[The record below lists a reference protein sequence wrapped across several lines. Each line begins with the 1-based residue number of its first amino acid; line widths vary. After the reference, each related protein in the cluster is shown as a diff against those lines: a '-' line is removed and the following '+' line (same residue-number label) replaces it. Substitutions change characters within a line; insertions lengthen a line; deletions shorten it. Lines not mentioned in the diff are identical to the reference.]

1 MVNGEQEAVSGETSQ
16 PPVSGKRGAASSEK
30 PHTKLEVWRS
40 AMALVKMIYEAT
52 VAFPQHEKFGL
63 VSQMRRAAVSIPS
76 NIAEGAARTSRKEM
90 AQFLSISKGSL
101 SELDTQIRIAEMLGY
116 IEEST
121 ELQAL
126 LERTSK
132 LLSGLHRKVQNND

>member
-1 MVNGEQEAVSGETSQ
+1 MVSSKQEVVSGETSQ

-40 AMALVKMIYEAT
+40 AMMLVKVVYEAT

-116 IEEST
+116 LEEST

>member
-1 MVNGEQEAVSGETSQ
+1 MVNGKQEAVSGEKPKTK
-16 PPVSGKRGAASSEK
+16 VSGKQEAASSEK
-30 PHTKLEVWRS
+30 PHTRLEVWRS
-40 AMALVKMIYEAT
+40 AKALVKLVYEAT
-52 VAFPQHEKFGL
+52 VAFPQQEKFGL

-116 IEEST
+116 LQDST
-121 ELQAL
+121 ELQTL

-132 LLSGLHRKVQNND
+132 LLSGLHLKVQNDD

>member
-1 MVNGEQEAVSGETSQ
+1 MVSGKQEAV
-16 PPVSGKRGAASSEK
+16 SSEK

-40 AMALVKMIYEAT
+40 AMALVKAVYEAT
-52 VAFPQHEKFGL
+52 GAFPRHEQFGL

-76 NIAEGAARTSRKEM
+76 NIAEGSARTSRKEM

-116 IEEST
+116 LQELA
-121 ELQAL
+121 ELQTL

-132 LLSGLHRKVQNND
+132 LLSGLHRKVQNDD

>member
-1 MVNGEQEAVSGETSQ
+1 MVSGKQEAVSGETSQ
-16 PPVSGKRGAASSEK
+16 TKVSGKREAASSEK
-30 PHTKLEVWRS
+30 PHMRLEVWRS
-40 AMALVKMIYEAT
+40 AMGLVKLVYEAT

-116 IEEST
+116 LQEST
-121 ELQAL
+121 ELHTL

-132 LLSGLHRKVQNND
+132 LLSGLHRKVQNDD

>member
-1 MVNGEQEAVSGETSQ
+1 MVSGKQEAVSSEKPNS
-16 PPVSGKRGAASSEK
+16 PVSGKRGAASSEK
-30 PHTKLEVWRS
+30 PHTRLEVWRS
-40 AMALVKMIYEAT
+40 AMLLVKTVYEVT
-52 VAFPQHEKFGL
+52 GNFPRHEQFGL

-76 NIAEGAARTSRKEM
+76 NIAEGSARTSRKEM
-90 AQFLSISKGSL
+90 AQFLSIAKGSL

-116 IEEST
+116 LLAPT

-132 LLSGLHRKVQNND
+132 LLSGLHRKVQNDD

>member
-1 MVNGEQEAVSGETSQ
+1 MVSGKQEAVSGEKSQ
-16 PPVSGKRGAASSEK
+16 ARVSSKREAASSEK

-40 AMALVKMIYEAT
+40 AMVLVKAVYEVT
-52 VAFPQHEKFGL
+52 GAFPRHEQFGL

-90 AQFLSISKGSL
+90 GQFLGISKGSL

-116 IEEST
+116 LQDAA
-121 ELQAL
+121 ELQTL

-132 LLSGLHRKVQNND
+132 LLSGLHRKVQNDV

>member
-1 MVNGEQEAVSGETSQ
+1 MVSGKQEAVSSETSQ
-16 PPVSGKRGAASSEK
+16 TKVSSKREAASSEK

-40 AMALVKMIYEAT
+40 AMALVKLVYEET

-90 AQFLSISKGSL
+90 EQFLSISKGSL

-116 IEEST
+116 LQDAA
-121 ELQAL
+121 ELQTL

-132 LLSGLHRKVQNND
+132 LLSGLHRKVQNDD

>member
-1 MVNGEQEAVSGETSQ
+1 MVSGKQEAVSGEMSQ
-16 PPVSGKRGAASSEK
+16 TRLGSKREAASSEK
-30 PHTKLEVWRS
+30 PHIKLEVWRS
-40 AMALVKMIYEAT
+40 AMVLVKMIYEVT
-52 VAFPQHEKFGL
+52 GTFPRHEQFGL

-90 AQFLSISKGSL
+90 GQFLSISKGSL

-116 IEEST
+116 LKDSA
-121 ELQAL
+121 ELQTQ

-132 LLSGLHRKVQNND
+132 LLSGLHRKVQNDD